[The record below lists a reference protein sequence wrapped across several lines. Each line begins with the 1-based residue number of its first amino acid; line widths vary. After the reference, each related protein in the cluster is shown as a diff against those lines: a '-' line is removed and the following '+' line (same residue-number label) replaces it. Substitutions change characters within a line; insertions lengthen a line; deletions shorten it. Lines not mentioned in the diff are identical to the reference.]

1 MPATSIAQQKL
12 MAMAYSL
19 KKGDMDP
26 ADASNEVKKLAASMT
41 LKQLKDYAS
50 TEHEGLPKKKVQE
63 YYYWWDT
70 QAQMMTAAAVSQKRQ
85 HDDRLVQ
92 AFMDFIDGKKKKEI
106 KEDFSAP
113 AASVT
118 NTPGMGNAVP
128 AAPGVKG
135 SGDTFGATSKKKRKK
150 GVKAYDEWRKN
161 TLAEDG
167 EG

>member
-1 MPATSIAQQKL
+1 MPATSVAQQKL

-26 ADASNEVKKLAASMT
+26 ADASDKVKELAASMT

-50 TEHEGLPKKKVQE
+50 TEHEGLPQKKVQE
-63 YYYWWDT
+63 YFYWWDT
-70 QAQMMTAAAVSQKRQ
+70 KAQQMAMASASQKRQ
-85 HDDRLVQ
+85 EDDRLVQ
-92 AFMDFIDGKKKKEI
+92 DFMDFIDGKKKKEV
-106 KEDFSAP
+106 KEEFSAP

-128 AAPGVKG
+128 ASPGVKG

-150 GVKAYDEWRKN
+150 NVDAYDEWRKN